1 MYSPCLWEKKH
12 SRDFH
17 IPLLKP
23 LEAMYTYD
31 FRVGSKVLS
40 KQHFSDFLC
49 NVLLLCQKLTEV
61 SSAGKH
67 LK

>member
-31 FRVGSKVLS
+31 FRVGSKVL
-40 KQHFSDFLC
+40 
-49 NVLLLCQKLTEV
+49 
-61 SSAGKH
+61 
-67 LK
+67 